1 MLIEL
6 GSLLLTNYE
15 PSRTYRMSIKFK
27 TLGFSAL
34 SKEVLHLGDLQAL

>member
-15 PSRTYRMSIKFK
+15 PSRTYTMSIQFK
-27 TLGFSAL
+27 TLGFSDL